1 MPVKD
6 PEHQA
11 AILDARGRRWRGPAK
26 EKPPRKRG
34 GVEDRALRLVRPTT
48 PRR

>member
-1 MPVKD
+1 MSVKD